1 MAAEERD
8 PGGPDPGRGESPPG
22 QPARPRLRRSPFGY
36 RRSDVEEA
44 LDARDAELT
53 VLRQDI
59 AALWLAFAQ
68 HDRVLS
74 RLAGE
79 PAPAAGPAAERAT
92 GAAAA
97 PAPAPLDS
105 EAASIGAQLS
115 ELDQVLA
122 AIETA
127 TKRLERA
134 YGEQPGGAGPEPE
147 GGRPA
152 GDG

>member
-1 MAAEERD
+1 MALE
-8 PGGPDPGRGESPPG
+8 
-22 QPARPRLRRSPFGY
+22 
-36 RRSDVEEA
+36 
-44 LDARDAELT
+44 ARDAELT

-68 HDRVLS
+68 HDRILG

-79 PAPAAGPAAERAT
+79 PAPASKPGTAAAVAPAA
-92 GAAAA
+92 
-97 PAPAPLDS
+97 APLDS

-134 YGEQPGGAGPEPE
+134 YGDQPRDAGPAQPAPEPE
-147 GGRPA
+147 GDRPA
-152 GDG
+152 GGG